1 MEQLIPIASK
11 LQDVLGALGQTTTL
25 DLPQI
30 VVVGGQSSGKSS
42 VLEAIVG
49 RSFLPRGA
57 GIVTRRPLVLT
68 LYNNSVGGGNGVTSN
83 TISNSNSNSD
93 DISIDSNSNHDPLN
107 DSPHNTMEYG
117 EFLHLPGKKFYSFSA
132 IRHEIIRDTN
142 KLTGTSSGIAS
153 QPIHLKIYSPH
164 VLALTLVDLP
174 GIAKVAVGDQPE
186 DIEEQI
192 RAMCL
197 QYISNPNAIILAV
210 TAANTDIANSDA
222 LQLAMAKEV
231 DPLGERTVGVLTK
244 LDLMDPGTDCADI
257 LMNKVVPLR
266 RGYIGVVNRGQL
278 DVESDAS
285 IRDGIKKE
293 DHFFRN
299 HPVYGKCMV
308 NNGNGNGN
316 NNGNGNSGGHTN
328 SHDMGGKLGTMNLA
342 RTLNSILMHHI
353 RECLPEL
360 KSRIGTMMNDVQ
372 LELDELGNGD
382 GNGTY
387 HKANLGGVL
396 LTLLSKFTTNFGST
410 IEGRGNMMSQTAGTS
425 SHNPMGGGISGMSSN
440 MSHMNMNMNMNT
452 SSMNHSVLSDM
463 NELFGGARISYIFT
477 EIFSAS
483 LMSVAPFD
491 GLTDEEIRTTI
502 TNANGTRPSLFVP
515 EMSFDILVRRQIS
528 RLEQPGIQCVDLV
541 FEELQ
546 RIANQC
552 EPGEL
557 TRFPNLRERLVE
569 VVGDLLR
576 RAVGPTQLMV
586 GNLVKIEL
594 AYINTSHPDF
604 IGGSRAVAQLM
615 RKLEKEKEA
624 KNRRNANGVNG
635 MNGGHGLGHSS
646 STPLSTSSLNNYI
659 GDDNGNVNND
669 SSNGGD
675 MNMNMNMNKENS
687 MMNGTGGMGEGN
699 DGGPP
704 LVDGNG
710 GEGGI
715 LNFVFGRGKTP
726 VKKSIFG
733 GPATSGHGGMNRRGG
748 TGMGM
753 NGMGMGMQGV
763 GGMHG
768 PPSIVQ
774 LPQVPDT
781 MRQTDSPITD
791 REKIEMEIIK
801 SLIES
806 YFNIVRKNFIDMVP
820 KTIMYFLVN
829 HVRDAMQ
836 NELVAELYRDNELPS
851 LMKEADDVAQRRKT
865 CVEMKDLLST
875 ALEIVNEVRDFNTF
889 R

>member
-49 RSFLPRGA
+49 RSFLPRGS
-57 GIVTRRPLVLT
+57 GIVTRRPLVLQ
-68 LYNNSVGGGNGVTSN
+68 LYNTSHE
-83 TISNSNSNSD
+83 TAGTVAGHSRSNRIQND
-93 DISIDSNSNHDPLN
+93 DDESRNLEDENLSIDSTDDPSDIDNLGPGPGPGP
-107 DSPHNTMEYG
+107 DIHIEEWG
-117 EFLHLPGKKFYSFSA
+117 EFLHLPDKRFYNFSQ
-132 IRHEIIRDTN
+132 IRDEIVRDTN
-142 KLTGTSSGIAS
+142 RLSGSNRGIHSS
-153 QPIHLKIYSPH
+153 PIHLKIYSPH

-186 DIEEQI
+186 DIEQQI
-192 RAMCL
+192 RNMCL

-210 TAANTDIANSDA
+210 TSANTDLANSDA
-222 LQLAMAKEV
+222 LQLAKEV
-231 DPLGERTVGVLTK
+231 DPLGDRTLGVLTK
-244 LDLMDPGTDCADI
+244 LDLMDPGTDASDI
-257 LMNKVVPLR
+257 IMNKIIPLR
-266 RGYIGVVNRGQL
+266 KGYIGVVNRGQL
-278 DVESDAS
+278 DVESDTS
-285 IRDGIKKE
+285 IREGLKKE
-293 DHFFRN
+293 QHFFRN
-299 HPVYGKCMV
+299 HPVYGNC
-308 NNGNGNGN
+308 NGKYKPM
-316 NNGNGNSGGHTN
+316 S
-328 SHDMGGKLGTMNLA
+328 GKLGTGNLA
-342 RTLNSILMHHI
+342 RSLNNILMHHI

-360 KSRIGTMMNDVQ
+360 KSRIMNMVSDVQ
-372 LELDELGNGD
+372 MELDDLGNCASD
-382 GNGTY
+382 SLR
-387 HKANLGGVL
+387 ANLGGSL
-396 LTLLSKFTTNFGST
+396 LSLLSKFTTNFSST
-410 IEGRGNMMSQTAGTS
+410 IEGRGNMMTS
-425 SHNPMGGGISGMSSN
+425 SSSHSTAMTPMA
-440 MSHMNMNMNMNT
+440 
-452 SSMNHSVLSDM
+452 HSAHPALSDM

-502 TNANGTRPSLFVP
+502 CNANGTRPSLFVP

-541 FEELQ
+541 YEELQ
-546 RIANQC
+546 RIASQC

-557 TRFPNLRERLVE
+557 TRFPNLRDRLVE
-569 VVGDLLR
+569 VVNGLLK
-576 RAVGPTQLMV
+576 RAVGPTQMMV
-586 GNLVKIEL
+586 SNLVKIEL

-615 RKLEKEKEA
+615 RKLEKEKEVARSA
-624 KNRRNANGVNG
+624 KVVNG
-635 MNGGHGLGHSS
+635 GTGA
-646 STPLSTSSLNNYI
+646 TPLSSASLNNYM
-659 GDDNGNVNND
+659 GEN
-669 SSNGGD
+669 
-675 MNMNMNMNKENS
+675 NKENS
-687 MMNGTGGMGEGN
+687 NNGTVPGAGG
-699 DGGPP
+699 GGPP
-704 LVDGNG
+704 LVDSGG

-726 VKKSIFG
+726 TKPMKSIFG
-733 GPATSGHGGMNRRGG
+733 SPGGGAAG
-748 TGMGM
+748 L
-753 NGMGMGMQGV
+753 
-763 GGMHG
+763 HG

-836 NELVAELYRDNELPS
+836 NELVAELYRDVELPS
-851 LMKEADDVAQRRKT
+851 LMKEADDVAQRRRT

-889 R
+889 K